1 MKIGLHFCEQLIGF
15 DPGVIRDYAVLAEEL
30 GFDHI
35 TCVDHVLG
43 TEHADR
49 NPPFQADGIYTE
61 DSVFHEPLTMF
72 SFMAG
77 ATSRIEF
84 CTSVIVLPQRQTAL
98 LAKQTA
104 ELALLSDHRFRLGV
118 GSGWN
123 WVEYE
128 ALGGNFKK
136 RGRIQEE
143 QVNLLRQ
150 LWSEKIV
157 QVDTEFHTI
166 DRAGINP
173 RLDRPVPI
181 WFGGFSEAQMDR
193 CARIGDGFLW
203 SRDSSYTRRM
213 NEFILTRAAEHG
225 REPGAVGLQAP
236 MDPKPGQSLAD
247 ALLAWE
253 AAGGTHAAVGGPH
266 REEGPRGR
274 DLLAE
279 LPRLREEVGDLIAS

>member
-77 ATSRIEF
+77 ATTRIEF

-98 LAKQTA
+98 LAKQCA

-123 WVEYE
+123 WVEYQG
-128 ALGGNFKK
+128 LGADFST
-136 RGRIQEE
+136 RGRMQEE

-157 QVDTEFHTI
+157 EVDTEFHTI

-181 WFGGFSEAQMDR
+181 WFGGFSEVQMDR

-213 NEFILTRAAEHG
+213 NEFILSRAAEHG